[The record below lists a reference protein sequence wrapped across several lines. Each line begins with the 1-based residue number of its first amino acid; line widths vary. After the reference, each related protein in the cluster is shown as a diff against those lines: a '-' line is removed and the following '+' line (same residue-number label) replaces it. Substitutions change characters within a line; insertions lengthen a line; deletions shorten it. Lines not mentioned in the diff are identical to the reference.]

1 MTTDLKDI
9 LIQLDSKIAEVY
21 DLELVEEMTDIY
33 NDLSD
38 RVNELSTKYWELVKA
53 LARTEK
59 ERDKYYNKLKI
70 EEKISKAKSE
80 ECKMVFEIGMDT
92 IQEERE
98 IQNKLYKERDQAE
111 YDRNYYKN
119 ELQRN

>member
-1 MTTDLKDI
+1 M
-9 LIQLDSKIAEVY
+9 
-21 DLELVEEMTDIY
+21 
-33 NDLSD
+33 
-38 RVNELSTKYWELVKA
+38 STKYWELVKT

-59 ERDKYYNKLKI
+59 ERDEYYNKLKI

-80 ECKMVFEIGMDT
+80 ECKMVFEIGIDT
-92 IQEERE
+92 IRKERE

-111 YDRNYYKN
+111 YDRDYYKN

>member
-59 ERDKYYNKLKI
+59 ERDEYCNKLKI

-111 YDRNYYKN
+111 YDRDYYKN